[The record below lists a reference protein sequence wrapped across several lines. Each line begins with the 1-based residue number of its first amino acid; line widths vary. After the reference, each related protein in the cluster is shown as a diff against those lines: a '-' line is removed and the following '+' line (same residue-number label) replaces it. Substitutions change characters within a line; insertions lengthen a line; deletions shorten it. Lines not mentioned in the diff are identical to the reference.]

1 MGPLHGVKVVEIASI
16 GPGPFAAMM
25 LADLG
30 ADVIRLERAGGD
42 AGLGSGSWNLMHR
55 GRPSVACD
63 LKAQAGRDLALR
75 LCEGA
80 DALVEGFRPGVMER
94 LGLGPDDVAARNP
107 KLVYGRMTGYGQE
120 GPMAATAGHD
130 INYISLSGALGAMAR
145 EGERPLFPLNLV
157 GDFGGGGML
166 LALGVLAAVIEARE
180 SGRGQVVDASMVE
193 GASVMMTLIHAL
205 RAIGMWSDPP
215 GTNLL
220 DSGAHF
226 YEVYECS
233 DGGHIAVGALEP
245 QFYAKLLEL
254 LGLDPDEFP
263 QMDTSRW
270 PELKERFA
278 AVFGTR
284 TRDEWAAILEPADAC
299 ATPVLS
305 MDEAPRHPHNAARGS
320 FVEVGGRLQP
330 APAPRFSRTVPDL
343 PAPPPEPGADTD
355 SRRGGSGRTRSPPT
369 GQRAARGR
377 RPRDRGRAGA
387 RDRQARGEH
396 HLLGARPSRG
406 PRYPEPGRSWRPPAS
421 CHHHTRRGRGRCS
434 RRSRGS

>member
-25 LADLG
+25 LADMG
-30 ADVIRLERAGGD
+30 ADVIRLERADGG
-42 AGLGSGSWNLMHR
+42 GFGSGSWNFMHR

-63 LKAQAGRDLALR
+63 LKSDRGREMALR
-75 LCEGA
+75 LCEEA

-94 LGLGPDDVAARNP
+94 LGLGPEDVAARNP

-120 GPMAATAGHD
+120 GPMAAVAGHD
-130 INYISLSGALGAMAR
+130 INYISLSGALGSIAR

-166 LALGVLAAVIEARE
+166 LALGVLAAIIEARE

-193 GASVMMTLIHAL
+193 GASVMMTLIHAM
-205 RAIGMWSDPP
+205 REIGMWAGRP

-233 DGGHIAVGALEP
+233 DGGFIAVGALEP
-245 QFYAKLLEL
+245 QFYAKLLEVM
-254 LGLDPDEFP
+254 GLDPDEFP
-263 QMDTSRW
+263 QMDRSRW

-278 AVFGTR
+278 ATFRTR
-284 TRDEWAAILEPADAC
+284 TRDEWAAVLEPVDAC

-305 MDEAPRHPHNAARGS
+305 LAEAPGHPHNAARGS
-320 FVEVGGRLQP
+320 FIEVGGKLQP
-330 APAPRFSRTVPDL
+330 GPAPRFGRTPAGV
-343 PAPPPEPGADTD
+343 PAPPSEPGTDTEAALAAWGLGEAEIAALAGGRGPAPDGDGVADG
-355 SRRGGSGRTRSPPT
+355 RNGGPGGHGRADGPD
-369 GQRAARGR
+369 
-377 RPRDRGRAGA
+377 RPRS
-387 RDRQARGEH
+387 
-396 HLLGARPSRG
+396 SREG
-406 PRYPEPGRSWRPPAS
+406 DERSSPG
-421 CHHHTRRGRGRCS
+421 GG
-434 RRSRGS
+434 